1 MKRFIQGILFIV
13 LLYPLLQSIINIVSQ
28 LTEHLCT
35 CIAVKTVEVKKTLE
49 DEDLPLANPIGFQMP
64 SHLEEDEDYDDDD
77 KGEDY

>member
-64 SHLEEDEDYDDDD
+64 SHPEEDEDYDE
-77 KGEDY
+77 GEDY